1 MNLYTRTKRPA
12 PESVM
17 RKLILVILSIFFT
30 AIPLR
35 AGADTECQASESEI
49 QNAIGEVHTKQSN
62 VGLAAAIVRGEHI
75 LFSEY
80 LGLADV
86 EFGIDVDRNTR
97 FGIASITKL
106 YTAVALLQLRA
117 NGQLELSDTVQK
129 HYPDFPKKPE
139 GEITLEMLAKHTSG
153 IPHPQS
159 VRTPK
164 LFATHFETATDAVS
178 VFADDEL
185 LFTPGSD
192 AKYSSSNYNLI
203 AAIAEQITGQD
214 FKDVV
219 AAGVFDMLN
228 LTETGFDNALRPLPF
243 RARRYSYYRPWTYA
257 ESDELFLVP
266 VWDYSFNTG
275 GGNIVATAADVARF
289 GAALSKPGLLPE
301 KELRLLQSIEWF
313 GDIDDNGQHYIFASG
328 ANPGVQAGLAI
339 IPESGIAAVV
349 LSNTWGLGSR
359 SGEMTQLA
367 LRLARLCDSTLE

>member
-1 MNLYTRTKRPA
+1 
-12 PESVM
+12 M
-17 RKLILVILSIFFT
+17 RVWLLVFAASYIMGIPQ
-30 AIPLR
+30 AIAAEPGCRSSDAELR
-35 AGADTECQASESEI
+35 SRISDI
-49 QNAIGEVHTKQSN
+49 HTKQSN
-62 VGLAAAIVRGEHI
+62 VGLAAVIVRGEHVV
-75 LFSEY
+75 FTEY

-86 EFGIDVDRNTR
+86 EFGVSVDRNTR
-97 FGIASITKL
+97 FGVASITKL
-106 YTAVALLQLRA
+106 YTAVTLLQLRA

-129 HYPDFPKKPE
+129 HYPDFPRKPE
-139 GEITLEMLAKHTSG
+139 GEITLEMLAMHKSG

-178 VFADDEL
+178 VFADDDL

-203 AAIAEQITGQD
+203 AAVSEQITDQN
-214 FKDVV
+214 FKAVV
-219 AAGVFDMLN
+219 AAGIFDVLN
-228 LTETGFDNALRPLPF
+228 LTETRFDNALRPLPF

-257 ESDELFLVP
+257 ESNELFLVP

-289 GAALSKPGLLPE
+289 GAALTKPGLLPE
-301 KELRLLQSIEWF
+301 EELKLLQSTEWF
-313 GDIDDNGQHYIFASG
+313 GDIDDNGQQYIFASG

-339 IPESGIAAVV
+339 IPGSEIAAVV

-367 LRLARLCDSTLE
+367 LHLARLCD

>member
-1 MNLYTRTKRPA
+1 MQLW
-12 PESVM
+12 
-17 RKLILVILSIFFT
+17 LLVFAVSFIMGVPQAF
-30 AIPLR
+30 AAEPQCR
-35 AGADTECQASESEI
+35 ASDTELRSRISEI
-49 QNAIGEVHTKQSN
+49 HTKQSN
-62 VGLAAAIVRGEHI
+62 VGLAAAIVRDGHVV
-75 LFSEY
+75 FTEY

-86 EFGIDVDRNTR
+86 EFGVGVDRNTQ
-97 FGIASITKL
+97 FGVASITKL
-106 YTAVALLQLRA
+106 YTAVTLLQLRA
-117 NGQLELSDTVQK
+117 DGRLELSDTVQK
-129 HYPDFPKKPE
+129 HYPDFPQKPE

-178 VFADDEL
+178 VFAVDDL

-203 AAIAEQITGQD
+203 AAVAEQITGQN

-219 AAGVFDMLN
+219 AAGVFDVLN
-228 LTETGFDNALRPLPF
+228 LTETSFDNALRPLPF

-275 GGNIVATAADVARF
+275 GGNIVATAVDVARF
-289 GAALSKPGLLPE
+289 GAALTKTGLLPE
-301 KELRLLQSIEWF
+301 EELKLLHSTEWF
-313 GDIDDNGQHYIFASG
+313 GDIDDNGQQFIYASG

-367 LRLARLCDSTLE
+367 LGLARLCDSTLE

>member
-1 MNLYTRTKRPA
+1 
-12 PESVM
+12 M
-17 RKLILVILSIFFT
+17 RVWLLVIVVSHFAGFPQANAAEPGCRASDT
-30 AIPLR
+30 VLR
-35 AGADTECQASESEI
+35 SKISEI
-49 QNAIGEVHTKQSN
+49 HTKQRN
-62 VGLAAAIVRGEHI
+62 VGLAAAIVRGENVV
-75 LFSEY
+75 FADY

-86 EFGIDVDRNTR
+86 EFGVAVDANTR

-106 YTAVALLQLRA
+106 YTAVTLLQLRA
-117 NGQLELSDTVQK
+117 DGRLELSDTVQK
-129 HYPDFPKKPE
+129 HYPDFPQKPE
-139 GEITLEMLAKHTSG
+139 GEITLEMLATHKSG

-164 LFATHFETATDAVS
+164 LFATHFETATDAVDI
-178 VFADDEL
+178 FAADTL

-203 AAIAEQITGQD
+203 AAITEQITGQN
-214 FKDVV
+214 FKNVV
-219 AAGVFDMLN
+219 AAGVFDLLK
-228 LTETGFDNALRPLPF
+228 LTETRFDNALRPLPF

-289 GAALSKPGLLPE
+289 GAALTQPGLLPAE
-301 KELRLLQSIEWF
+301 ELKLLRSTEWF
-313 GDIDDNGQHYIFASG
+313 GDIDDNGQQFIFASG

-367 LRLARLCDSTLE
+367 LHLARLCDSTPE

>member
-1 MNLYTRTKRPA
+1 
-12 PESVM
+12 
-17 RKLILVILSIFFT
+17 
-30 AIPLR
+30 
-35 AGADTECQASESEI
+35 
-49 QNAIGEVHTKQSN
+49 
-62 VGLAAAIVRGEHI
+62 
-75 LFSEY
+75 
-80 LGLADV
+80 
-86 EFGIDVDRNTR
+86 
-97 FGIASITKL
+97 
-106 YTAVALLQLRA
+106 
-117 NGQLELSDTVQK
+117 VQT
-129 HYPDFPKKPE
+129 HYPDFPQKPE

-178 VFADDEL
+178 VFAVDDL

-203 AAIAEQITGQD
+203 AAVAEQITGQN

-219 AAGVFDMLN
+219 AAGVFDVLN

-257 ESDELFLVP
+257 ESNELFLVP

-301 KELRLLQSIEWF
+301 KELKLLQSTEWF
-313 GDIDDNGQHYIFASG
+313 GDINDNGQQFIFASG

-367 LRLARLCDSTLE
+367 LHLARLCDSTPE